1 MKLPDF
7 TPSRKPPSRWWLFG
21 PYIVVSIA
29 ALVWTGV
36 WFWVRGQVVARLD
49 AASHPVAG
57 HASLIWT
64 HRAISGYPFRIEVVL
79 DGVKASEPS
88 GWAVSAPQLRAE
100 AHAYAPRQW
109 IAYAPHGI
117 VLSRPNAGDV
127 AITGPDLRASATFD
141 KDQDYRIEGRKLAF
155 APKLGAKSFPLIAAD
170 TIDARA
176 SPRDGDKIEFL
187 VQMQG
192 VTLSPAP
199 LLGRLAVGQPMSSA
213 WHGTLSKA
221 SSLAGRDW
229 PDAAKAWSSAGG
241 VIDIMAGD
249 LDVGAVKLNAS
260 GGQLSVGPDG
270 RLQGGVSL
278 ALGQLPAAVSAFG
291 DAGALEPVAA
301 HNAAVVAQASTAG
314 DPNAKATLNFQA
326 GATTFGPVSIG
337 PAPRVY

>member
-21 PYIVVSIA
+21 PYIVVIIA

-57 HASLIWT
+57 HASLTWT
-64 HRAISGYPFRIEVVL
+64 HRAISGDPFRIAVVL

-100 AHAYAPRQW
+100 AYAYAPKHW

-117 VLSRPNAGDV
+117 VLTRPAAGDV
-127 AITGPDLRASATFD
+127 AITGQALRATASFD
-141 KDQDYRIEGRKLAF
+141 KTEFAVEGRKLAF

-170 TIDARA
+170 MIDAHSRQI
-176 SPRDGDKIEFL
+176 DGDKTEFL

-229 PDAAKAWSSAGG
+229 PDAAKAWASAGG

>member
-7 TPSRKPPSRWWLFG
+7 APSRKPPSRWWLFG
-21 PYIVVSIA
+21 PYILVIVA
-29 ALVWTGV
+29 AVVWTGV
-36 WFWVRGQVVARLD
+36 WFWVRGQVTARLD
-49 AASHPVAG
+49 AAAHPPAG
-57 HASLIWT
+57 HASLTWT
-64 HRAISGYPFRIEVVL
+64 HRVISGFPFRIEVVL
-79 DGVKASEPS
+79 DGVKAAEPS
-88 GWAVSAPQLRAE
+88 GWAVSAPQIRAE
-100 AHAYAPRQW
+100 AYAYEPQHW
-109 IAYAPHGI
+109 IAYAPHGL

-127 AITGPDLRASATFD
+127 AIDGPDLRATATFD
-141 KDQDYRIEGRKLAF
+141 KSEFAVEGRKLAF

-170 TIDARA
+170 MIDAHSRA
-176 SPRDGDKIEFL
+176 LAGDKVEFL

-221 SSLAGRDW
+221 SSLNGRDW
-229 PDAAKAWSSAGG
+229 PDAAKAWSAAGG
-241 VIDIMAGD
+241 VIDIAAGD
-249 LDVGAVKLNAS
+249 LDVGAIKLNAT

-278 ALGQLPAAVSAFG
+278 GLGALPAAVTAFG

-301 HNAAVVAQASTAG
+301 HNAAVVAQVGAAG
-314 DPNAKATLNFQA
+314 DPNAKAGLTFQG
-326 GATTFGPVSIG
+326 GATTFGPVPIG

>member
-21 PYIVVSIA
+21 PYILVIIA

-36 WFWVRGQVVARLD
+36 WLWLSHQVAARLD
-49 AASHPVAG
+49 AAAHPAPG
-57 HASLIWT
+57 HASVTCT
-64 HRAISGYPFRIEVVL
+64 HRTISGYPFRIEVVL
-79 DGVKASEPS
+79 DGFKASEPS
-88 GWAVSAPQLRAE
+88 GWAVSTPQVRAE
-100 AHAYAPRQW
+100 AYAYKPQHW

-127 AITGPDLRASATFD
+127 AITGPDLRATATFD
-141 KDQDYRIEGRKLAF
+141 KNEFVFEGRKLAF

-170 TIDARA
+170 MIDAHSRA
-176 SPRDGDKIEFL
+176 LDGDKIEFL

-221 SSLAGRDW
+221 SSLTGHDW
-229 PDAAKAWSSAGG
+229 PDVAKAWAAAGG
-241 VIDIMAGD
+241 TIDIAAGD
-249 LDVGAVKLNAS
+249 LDVGAVKLS
-260 GGQLSVGPDG
+260 STGGQLSVGPDG

-278 ALGQLPAAVSAFG
+278 GLGALPAAVTAFG

-301 HNAAVVAQASTAG
+301 HNAAVVAQASSAT